1 MASQTTASQQL
12 QAFVSV
18 SAIILSLVNKL
29 SMGSLLEP
37 SGRLRLVSR
46 LRVRHYYHFLNLS
59 MHGITITRGLPALL
73 QYCKHVKQNPPLFVG
88 TSSLSRDDDSRDWRI
103 DKQGG
108 RKEVDFRSSTEDV
121 FSFCTSLKNNTINK
135 YCDIS
140 LHKHINLNL
149 IHTRKRKL

>member
-1 MASQTTASQQL
+1 MDVLWLHKRQQSQQL

-18 SAIILSLVNKL
+18 SAIILSLDNKL

-73 QYCKHVKQNPPLFVG
+73 QYCKHVKQTPLFLLVLAAYLETTTAEIG
-88 TSSLSRDDDSRDWRI
+88 GLISREDARRWIFVPPERTFSRFVYTI
-103 DKQGG
+103 KKQKII
-108 RKEVDFRSSTEDV
+108 R
-121 FSFCTSLKNNTINK
+121 
-135 YCDIS
+135 
-140 LHKHINLNL
+140 
-149 IHTRKRKL
+149 